1 MKRCKTLAVR
11 VCVLALAVVPA
22 YGQRGTFGVN
32 VGQTT
37 DQFGSLPSTSG
48 VEVGIDGKLIVLQS
62 NPKKGGPNI
71 VAGGEIRL
79 PTNSQNHAKEF
90 AAFGGPEFVWGN
102 LTIGAHAQV
111 RKIYLPPSHV
121 NNQFFERDKMELLEI
136 PIVVKYAFGPAK
148 RAFIEAEGAP
158 EFSPWFRAGSSLT
171 PLPNPNFDHAYFVRG
186 GAGYNFGKWYAKAAY
201 ESRYFKFVENAGNPT
216 NLYNWKSNLIV
227 GGVGLVF

>member
-22 YGQRGTFGVN
+22 YAQRGTFGIN

-48 VEVGIDGKLIVLQS
+48 IEVGIDGKLIVLQS

-79 PTNSQNHAKEF
+79 PTDTQNHAKEF
-90 AAFGGPEFVWGN
+90 AVFGGPEFVWGN
-102 LTIGAHAQV
+102 LTIGAHAQI

-121 NNQFFERDKMELLEI
+121 ENQFFVRDKMELLEI
-136 PIVVKYAFGPAK
+136 PIVAKYAFGPAK

-158 EFSPWFRAGSSLT
+158 EFSPRFRSGGSLT

-186 GAGYNFGKWYAKAAY
+186 SAGYNFGKWYAKAAY
-201 ESRYFKFVENAGNPT
+201 ESRYFKFVEDAGNPT